1 MNDDL
6 KELEMIEFISSEV
19 FTEEDIKNL
28 SDSLTYCFHNY
39 GFHKGVLSKLQSYY
53 KKAWE
58 SEKEREEKTY
68 TLFMPET
75 NELLSE
81 LKNKIISQK
90 LKTEN
95 AESIIKNIESLC
107 NQMLLPKEEKHETF
121 TPAEIAVMAEYP
133 AFKKDY
139 QTLINNKYMSKNG
152 DYLTWNKS
160 KQSLAEYFG
169 KQAKEDTNVSW
180 KPIETLFNQK
190 NLSSAFSQNGNAIK
204 KKLSKDYEALL
215 KILK

>member
-28 SDSLTYCFHNY
+28 SDSLTYCFYNY

-53 KKAWE
+53 KKAWK

-68 TLFMPET
+68 TFFMPET
-75 NELLSE
+75 NKLLSE
-81 LKNKIISQK
+81 LKNKIIAQK

-107 NQMLLPKEEKHETF
+107 NQMLLPKKKNMKH
-121 TPAEIAVMAEYP
+121 
-133 AFKKDY
+133 
-139 QTLINNKYMSKNG
+139 LHR
-152 DYLTWNKS
+152 
-160 KQSLAEYFG
+160 
-169 KQAKEDTNVSW
+169 
-180 KPIETLFNQK
+180 QK
-190 NLSSAFSQNGNAIK
+190 LQ
-204 KKLSKDYEALL
+204 
-215 KILK
+215 